1 MADNYLDKKMEE
13 YLLKPANTKRKS
25 AVKLSQLI
33 LRNRSCRGYDKLFI
47 VREDQLLSIIDAA
60 RLSASARNQQVLRF
74 KPITGDGAQQMLPLI
89 KMGAALPHLN
99 LPTPGTEPNAY
110 IIICST
116 IPENR
121 EVLIDLGIAAQ
132 SMLLRAVEMGLNG
145 LCIAAFNPDRVR
157 EEFKLE
163 LQPLLIIAIGKGC
176 EKYEIRE
183 IRENES
189 HKYYREGD
197 IHYVPKLSLE
207 EIIIK

>member
-13 YLLKPANTKRKS
+13 YLLKPTNTKRKS

-33 LRNRSCRGYDKLFI
+33 LRNRSCRGYDKLFV

-145 LCIAAFNPDRVR
+145 LCIAAFNPERVR

-163 LQPLLIIAIGKGC
+163 PQPLLIIAIGKGC

-183 IRENES
+183 IGENES

-197 IHYVPKLSLE
+197 IHCVPKLSLE
-207 EIIIK
+207 DITLK